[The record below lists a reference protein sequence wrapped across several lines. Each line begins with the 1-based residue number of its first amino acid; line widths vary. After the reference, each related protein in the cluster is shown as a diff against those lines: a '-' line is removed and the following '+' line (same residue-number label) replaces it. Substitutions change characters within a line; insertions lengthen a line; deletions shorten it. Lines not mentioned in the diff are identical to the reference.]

1 MGMTELNAQ
10 QVTLLRILEQSPVNE
25 LQWTAGD
32 AREATR
38 EAQQL
43 VKSQCPLDEFVT
55 RRAQL
60 ALDAIA
66 TRSGKSLLSGCAPRG
81 PVIIAWLIIIAAFLM
96 GLMTDVLLGQS
107 HMEIIHLPFVA
118 LIVWNLFIYILPLIV
133 KLPGIDRFVAYLSEV
148 VINKVGSWRLSE
160 IMPSRSFR
168 NKAWMLQFRKE
179 WLLLSYPLIKA
190 RISLIMHAAAILFA
204 IGAML
209 SLDLRG
215 ISKEYRIGWESTSIK
230 SADSVRSIARFVL
243 APSEL
248 LFNKT
253 IPDAKHIATL
263 QRPGSQ
269 GEVAIDWIYL
279 YSWAVLGWIIIPRF
293 ILLMWNAAQ
302 RWRLQKSYPLPLHG
316 LYFRTMDAVRK
327 GRGRF
332 LVIPFRYE
340 LKPQTKKNLSS
351 LIERIHG
358 ISAEISIPES
368 VLMGQD
374 PADWK
379 PALGNSDHIAV
390 FVVFGLSATAEPDLH
405 GKFVRRIRTELN
417 GIVDVI
423 PIVDI
428 GTYSGTDR
436 ERRRERSEQWRR
448 VLESEKFKPVF
459 LDLSKTDDE
468 ESVKTLERRLKEN
481 D

>member
-1 MGMTELNAQ
+1 MGMTEWNAQ

-43 VKSQCPLDEFVT
+43 AKAQSPLDQFVT

-60 ALDAIA
+60 ALEAIA
-66 TRSGKSLLSGCAPRG
+66 TRSGKSLLSASAPSR
-81 PVIIAWLIIIAAFLM
+81 PVIIAWLILFAAFLL
-96 GLMTDVLLGQS
+96 GWMTDFLLGQS
-107 HMEIIHLPFVA
+107 HMEIIHLSLVG
-118 LIVWNLFIYILPLIV
+118 LIVWNLFIYALPLIV
-133 KLPGIDRFVAYLSEV
+133 KLPGIDRFVAHLGEM
-148 VINKVGSWRLSE
+148 VINKVGGWRLSE
-160 IMPSRSFR
+160 AMPARSFR
-168 NKAWMLQFRKE
+168 NKAWRLQFQKE

-204 IGAML
+204 MGAMS
-209 SLDLRG
+209 SLYIRG
-215 ISKEYRIGWESTSIK
+215 ISKEYRIGWESTWLE
-230 SADSVRSIARFVL
+230 SADSVRSIARVVL

-248 LFNKT
+248 LFNMT
-253 IPDAKHIATL
+253 IPDAVHIATL

-269 GEVAIDWIYL
+269 GEVATYWIYL
-279 YSWAVLGWIIIPRF
+279 YFGAVLGWIIIPRF

-332 LVIPFRYE
+332 LVVPFRYE
-340 LKPQTKKNLSS
+340 LKPQTKTNLSF

-390 FVVFGLSATAEPDLH
+390 FVVFGLSATAELDLH
-405 GKFVRRIRTELN
+405 GKFLRRIRTELN
-417 GIVDVI
+417 GIVDVV
-423 PIVDI
+423 PIIDT

-436 ERRRERSEQWRR
+436 ERRRERSEQWRS
-448 VLESEKFKPVF
+448 VLESAKFKPVF